1 MIKSKMRL
9 GTLQTELLHLLG
21 VRAFTQGALEY
32 RELDDNF
39 IPVSNFVMKNDVPF
53 FAAILQ
59 RTHREVRDTLI
70 DLVIL
75 NHILVRMGRLPKI
88 QTSQTGYVFTT
99 SGLQLFNSISKETFE
114 TIFKQIKQME
124 KQQMKIKKKKT
135 VNAVTKKEKS
145 DAESTATTALKK
157 KKKKTSV
164 AKEEPKPKKKA
175 KKKATATEVPTSK
188 KKKKVAAVKEE
199 IKPKKKTKKKIA
211 TKIVAKKEKNVAVK
225 KTKMST
231 KECVFEWLDKMSA
244 KKKKLPTVTAL
255 QKRFERKAGS
265 ATLRVYHS
273 NWKSERGY

>member
-1 MIKSKMRL
+1 MRL
-9 GTLQTELLHLLG
+9 NTLQTELLHLLG
-21 VRAFTQGALEY
+21 IRAFTQGALEY
-32 RELDDNF
+32 RELDGNF
-39 IPVSNFVMKNDVPF
+39 IPVSDFVMKNDVPF

-75 NHILVRMGRLPKI
+75 NHILVRMGRLPKV

-99 SGLQLFNSISKETFE
+99 SGLKLFNSISKETFE
-114 TIFKQIKQME
+114 TIFKQIKQTE
-124 KQQMKIKKKKT
+124 KQMKIKKKKT

-145 DAESTATTALKK
+145 DAEDTAPTALKK

-164 AKEEPKPKKKA
+164 AKEEPESKKKTKKKA
-175 KKKATATEVPTSK
+175 TKKATATKVPAAK
-188 KKKKVAAVKEE
+188 KKKKVTAEKET
-199 IKPKKKTKKKIA
+199 IKPKKKTKKKATTKIA
-211 TKIVAKKEKNVAVK
+211 TEKEKNVAIK

-231 KECVFEWLDKMSA
+231 KERVFEWLDKMSA

-255 QKRFERKAGS
+255 QKRFDGKAAN
-265 ATLRVYHS
+265 ATLAVYHS